1 MNNIALI
8 ISGNLTGFQN
18 FYASPNANEIYKEA
32 KFDFD
37 YRNFLTFLN
46 NDDKAYAISFAPSV
60 ISVSLVTRILDS
72 FRRPGVLVVSI
83 LLPRNKKV
91 QYAMN
96 PQNDKALY
104 QLLNAIH
111 DTFREKN
118 FINGMVNQ
126 NAAVLMQD
134 YYTDILSNF
143 VLVPDGLQRP
153 INSRIDVSSPN
164 KRLGYVK
171 STEDNVP
178 LYLSSLCRKSYEGYH
193 HVFIAENAPQNIEE
207 EPVEVVLYSVKITNN
222 GQRIQNVRL
231 TDKIYNLQPEEG
243 EIDIDKNFTYQQ
255 VVNGEAGRNIAA
267 SFAGDNIDITYR
279 FGQEKRNIQ
288 FSFVDGGVVV
298 PFASISPRVTLSNG
312 EKFNIGSENWTFEGK
327 EIYDRKTIESG
338 NSNYIIKRESVNLDI
353 RRLKEGSTC
362 LIQVERCSPIEI
374 AFQAPYNKPKKISF
388 RRANN
393 TPIVFEATDFL
404 HEILP
409 GRLEEYTYTID
420 SNHYERATGKLQPL
434 GVRSVINL
442 RIKENSQTT
451 ENSAKRVGKTGQT
464 DVTPHKVGTSVRG
477 VNNNGTL
484 VLDGEGSKP
493 NTNTQPK
500 KDNKKKYAIF
510 GGASAIIGA
519 VILCLVFFGG
529 DLKKMITDGDSTPG
543 VVAENDSVNR
553 DIIVTFLD
561 KDNDPIE
568 SKYIDFS
575 TFSEL
580 VKIVLTPDEF
590 IKEADK
596 KTDGVF
602 ELKYN
607 VEGQASEIGT
617 IEFIISLG
625 GVEISDSLKKE
636 SFKASEL
643 LSDSDEEFKK
653 EIKLSLRTSEILLYK
668 ELLGKVGQKITS
680 EQKREYQNKIYG
692 IDCNNNHNANIV
704 NQMLVTLNSLEIED
718 PRAEPKKPEQKK
730 PEQKKPEPITPKSPT
745 TPGGLDAQLPQDIK
759 GTISTGSNISDSRVK
774 KYQGEQ
780 QQALLDYKWLRR
792 NYKKKIPNDVKSK
805 LGKCKTFRD
814 LLDVVRNNKPK
825 D

>member
-1 MNNIALI
+1 MNNIGLI
-8 ISGNLTGFQN
+8 ISGNLTGFSR
-18 FYASPNANEIYKEA
+18 FYASPNANDIYNEA

-37 YRNFLTFLN
+37 YRNFLTFLS
-46 NDDKAYAISFAPSV
+46 NDDKAYAISFAPTV

-91 QYAMN
+91 ESAMN
-96 PQNDKALY
+96 AQNNKALY
-104 QLLNAIH
+104 QLLNAVH

-118 FINGMVNQ
+118 FVNGMVNQ

-178 LYLSSLCRKSYEGYH
+178 LYLSSLCRKSYESYH
-193 HVFIAENAPQNIEE
+193 HVFIAENAPQNIDE
-207 EPVEVVLYSVKITNN
+207 EPVEVVFYSVKIINN
-222 GQRIQNVRL
+222 GQRIQNVKL

-243 EIDIDKNFTYQQ
+243 EIDIDKNYTYQQ
-255 VVNGEAGRNIAA
+255 VVNGEAGRNIVA
-267 SFAGDNIDITYR
+267 SFVGDTIEITYR
-279 FGQEKRNIQ
+279 FAQEKRNIQ
-288 FSFVDGGVVV
+288 FSFVDGGAVV

-312 EKFNIGSENWTFEGK
+312 EKFNIGNENWTFEGK

-353 RRLKEGSTC
+353 RRLKDGSTC

-374 AFQAPYNKPKKISF
+374 AFRAPYNKPKKISF

-393 TPIVFEATDFL
+393 TPIVFEATDYL
-404 HEILP
+404 REILP

-434 GVRSVINL
+434 GVPSVINL

-451 ENSAKRVGKTGQT
+451 GNSVKRVGETGQT

-493 NTNTQPK
+493 NTNTKPK
-500 KDNKKKYAIF
+500 KDNKKKYALF

-529 DLKKMITDGDSTPG
+529 DLKKKFTDGDSTPG

-596 KTDGVF
+596 KTDGIF

-607 VEGQASEIGT
+607 VEGQASEIKN
-617 IEFIISLG
+617 IEFTISLG
-625 GVEISDSLKKE
+625 GVEISDGLEKE
-636 SFKASEL
+636 SFEALEL
-643 LSDSDEEFKK
+643 LSDSEEEFKK

-668 ELLGKVGQKITS
+668 DLLGKVGQKITTK
-680 EQKREYQNKIYG
+680 QKNEYLQKIEKV
-692 IDCNNNHNANIV
+692 DCKDNHNSDIV
-704 NQMLVTLNSLEIED
+704 NQMLITLNGLEIDD
-718 PRAEPKKPEQKK
+718 P
-730 PEQKKPEPITPKSPT
+730 KPEPKPEPKPKPTTPSTPKSPT
-745 TPGGLDAQLPQDIK
+745 TQEGLDAQLPPDIR
-759 GTISTGSNISDSRVK
+759 GTISTGSNISNDRVE

-780 QQALLDYKWLRR
+780 KKALLDYKWLR
-792 NYKKKIPNDVKSK
+792 YDKHKKNIPNDVKRK
-805 LGKCKTFRD
+805 LAGCKTFRE
-814 LLDVVRNNKPK
+814 LQDVARNN
-825 D
+825 

>member
-1 MNNIALI
+1 MNNIGLI
-8 ISGNLTGFQN
+8 ISGNLTGFSR
-18 FYASPNANEIYKEA
+18 FYASPNANDIYNEA

-46 NDDKAYAISFAPSV
+46 NDDKAYAISFAPTV

-91 QYAMN
+91 ESAMN
-96 PQNDKALY
+96 AQNNKALY
-104 QLLNAIH
+104 QLLNAVH

-118 FINGMVNQ
+118 FVNGMVNQ

-153 INSRIDVSSPN
+153 INARIDVSSPN

-193 HVFIAENAPQNIEE
+193 HVFIAENAPQNIDE

-362 LIQVERCSPIEI
+362 LIQVEKCSPIEI

-500 KDNKKKYAIF
+500 KDNKKKYALF
-510 GGASAIIGA
+510 GGVSAIIGA

-596 KTDGVF
+596 KTDGIF

-636 SFKASEL
+636 SFEASEL

-653 EIKLSLRTSEILLYK
+653 KIKLSLRTSEILLYK

-680 EQKREYQNKIYG
+680 EQKREYQNKIDG

-718 PRAEPKKPEQKK
+718 PKSEPKKPG
-730 PEQKKPEPITPKSPT
+730 QKKPEPSTPKSPPT
-745 TPGGLDAQLPQDIK
+745 QEGLDAQLPPDIR
-759 GTISTGSNISDSRVK
+759 GAISTGSNISNSRVK

-780 QQALLDYKWLRR
+780 KQALLDYKWLWRIY
-792 NYKKKIPNDVKSK
+792 NENIPNDVKRK
-805 LGKCKTFRD
+805 LEGCKTFRD
-814 LLDVVRNNKPK
+814 LQTVARNNKTK
-825 D
+825 N

>member
-1 MNNIALI
+1 MNNIGLI
-8 ISGNLTGFQN
+8 ISGNLTGFSR
-18 FYASPNANEIYKEA
+18 FYASPNANDIYNEA

-46 NDDKAYAISFAPSV
+46 NDDKAYAISFAPTV

-91 QYAMN
+91 EFAMN
-96 PQNDKALY
+96 AHNNKALY
-104 QLLNAIH
+104 QLLNAVH

-118 FINGMVNQ
+118 FVNGMVNQ

-143 VLVPDGLQRP
+143 ILVPDGLQRP
-153 INSRIDVSSPN
+153 INSRIEVSSPN

-178 LYLSSLCRKSYEGYH
+178 LYLSSLCRKSYESYH
-193 HVFIAENAPQNIEE
+193 HVFIAENAPQNIDE
-207 EPVEVVLYSVKITNN
+207 EPVEVVFYSVKIINN
-222 GQRIQNVRL
+222 GQRIQNVKL
-231 TDKIYNLQPEEG
+231 IDKIYNLQPEEG
-243 EIDIDKNFTYQQ
+243 EIDIDKNYTYQQ
-255 VVNGEAGRNIAA
+255 VVNGEAGRNIVA
-267 SFAGDNIDITYR
+267 SFVGDTIEITYR

-288 FSFVDGGVVV
+288 FSFVDGGAVV

-312 EKFNIGSENWTFEGK
+312 EKFNIGNENWTFEGK

-353 RRLKEGSTC
+353 RRLKDGSTC

-374 AFQAPYNKPKKISF
+374 AFRAPYNKPKKISF

-393 TPIVFEATDFL
+393 TPIVFEATDYL
-404 HEILP
+404 REILP

-434 GVRSVINL
+434 GVPPVINL

-451 ENSAKRVGKTGQT
+451 GNSVKRVGKTGQT

-493 NTNTQPK
+493 NTNTKPK
-500 KDNKKKYAIF
+500 KDNKKKYALF

-529 DLKKMITDGDSTPG
+529 DLKKKFTDGDSTPG

-596 KTDGVF
+596 KTDGIF

-607 VEGQASEIGT
+607 VEGQASEIKN
-617 IEFIISLG
+617 IEFTISLG
-625 GVEISDSLKKE
+625 GVEISDGLEKE
-636 SFKASEL
+636 SFEALEL
-643 LSDSDEEFKK
+643 LSDSEEEFKK

-668 ELLGKVGQKITS
+668 DLLGKVGQKITTK
-680 EQKREYQNKIYG
+680 QKNEYLQKIEKV
-692 IDCNNNHNANIV
+692 DCKDNHNSDIV
-704 NQMLVTLNSLEIED
+704 NQMLKTLNGLEIDD
-718 PRAEPKKPEQKK
+718 PKPKPAT
-730 PEQKKPEPITPKSPT
+730 PSTPKSPT
-745 TPGGLDAQLPQDIK
+745 TQGGLDTLLPPDII
-759 GTISTGSNISDSRVK
+759 GTISSGSNISDKRVE

-780 QQALLDYKWLRR
+780 KKALIEYKWLW
-792 NYKKKIPNDVKSK
+792 YDKHKKNIPKSVKDK
-805 LGKCKTFRD
+805 LAACKTFRD
-814 LLDVVRNNKPK
+814 LLNVAREN
-825 D
+825 